1 MINEKDLKRRDKI
14 LNGNLIHAIISIC
27 APIFL
32 YNLFNSFY
40 SVIDA
45 VVVAKIDPTSVSA
58 VAALSQIQHL
68 LSSLGAG
75 VAAGGGIIVARL
87 FGAGDM
93 DDARYHSNQ
102 LISLSTVIVAL
113 LLGICL
119 PLAVPIMRIS
129 GISDELIAIG
139 TSYFIVQILTLAF
152 VFYNSVFIAMQKAKG
167 NTKAMFWL
175 NILTMIIKLS
185 LSLLFIWVIG
195 KRDIM
200 WVAVATMIGQMVMF
214 VILLLMMMERNN
226 VLAIRFNEFKL
237 NAKICKSIVSMSF
250 PIFLGKFI
258 FSFGKVS
265 VNSMCKE
272 YGPLVVGALGVS
284 NNMNGL
290 ATTPINSFEEGTS
303 TIISQNLGA
312 GNQKRAL
319 KTFNYSFL
327 MACGLGIIGY
337 ILIRF
342 LLQDSIINLYNQNR
356 QAENA
361 ELFLE
366 LIKSIHRF
374 DSLSILALSIN
385 SAVLGVLYGYGKTKM
400 TMILNISRVFVF
412 RIPILWYLQTFHKEI
427 GAEATGLSMGISN
440 ICIALAS
447 LTCLFVFMYRLKLQE
462 NKNLQTEE
470 ANDQNEEHLNLSVAE
485 KEQQNCE

>member
-1 MINEKDLKRRDKI
+1 MVKEKDLRRREQI
-14 LNGNLIHAIISIC
+14 LNGNLVYAIVSIC

-40 SVIDA
+40 AVIDA
-45 VVVAKIDPTSVSA
+45 VVVARIDPASVSA

-87 FGAGDM
+87 FGAGEM
-93 DDARYHSNQ
+93 DNARFHSNQ
-102 LISLSTVIVAL
+102 LISLSSVVVAIL
-113 LLGICL
+113 LAVCL
-119 PLAVPIMRIS
+119 PFATPIMRLS
-129 GISDELIAIG
+129 GVSEELIAIG
-139 TSYFIVQILTLAF
+139 TGYFIVQILTLAF
-152 VFYNSVFIAMQKAKG
+152 MFYNSVFMAMQKAKG
-167 NTKAMFWL
+167 NTKIMFWL
-175 NILTMIIKLS
+175 NIMAMIIKLS
-185 LSLLFIWVIG
+185 LSLIFIWG
-195 KRDIM
+195 MNKTDIM
-200 WVAVATMIGQMVMF
+200 WVAIATMIGQATMFGILLYLMSRDSLF
-214 VILLLMMMERNN
+214 VIKLS
-226 VLAIRFNEFKL
+226 EFRL
-237 NAKICKSIVSMSF
+237 NAEVCKKIFAISF

-312 GNQKRAL
+312 GNQKRAI
-319 KTFNYSFL
+319 KTFKYSFL
-327 MACGLGIIGY
+327 MATGLGIIGY

-342 LLQDSIINLYNQNR
+342 LLQDQIIGLYNQNEL
-356 QAENA
+356 AEGAA
-361 ELFLE
+361 EFLA
-366 LIKSIHRF
+366 LIKSIHRY
-374 DSLSILALSIN
+374 DSLSILALAVN

-400 TMILNISRVFVF
+400 TMVLNISRVFLF

-427 GAEATGLSMGISN
+427 GAEAAGISMGISN
-440 ICIALAS
+440 ICIAIAS
-447 LTCLFVFMYRLKLQE
+447 LVCLGIFLWKNKAEEQAKAQDAQE
-462 NKNLQTEE
+462 PETVTNQ
-470 ANDQNEEHLNLSVAE
+470 
-485 KEQQNCE
+485 

>member
-1 MINEKDLKRRDKI
+1 MLQQKDIKRREQI
-14 LNGNLIHAIISIC
+14 LNGNIVYAIISIC

-45 VVVAKIDPTSVSA
+45 VVVARIDPTSVSA
-58 VAALSQIQHL
+58 VAMLSQIQHL

-102 LISLSTVIVAL
+102 VISLSTIVVAAL
-113 LLGICL
+113 LAVCL
-119 PLAVPIMRIS
+119 PLANPIMRFS
-129 GISDELIAIG
+129 GVPDELIEIG
-139 TSYFIVQILTLAF
+139 TGYFIVQILTLALM
-152 VFYNSVFIAMQKAKG
+152 FYNSVFMAMQKAKG
-167 NTKAMFWL
+167 NTKIMFWL
-175 NILTMIIKLS
+175 NIVVMIIKLC
-185 LSLLFIWVIG
+185 LSLLFIWELG
-195 KRDIM
+195 KRDIV
-200 WVAVATMIGQMVMF
+200 WVAVATLIGQSVMF
-214 VILLLMMMERNN
+214 IILLLMMLDKNN
-226 VLAIRFNEFKL
+226 IFAVKFSEFKL
-237 NAKICKSIVSMSF
+237 NAAVCKKIFAISF

-265 VNSMCKE
+265 VNGMCKE

-284 NNMNGL
+284 NNVNGL

-319 KTFNYSFL
+319 ETFKYSFIMSTL
-327 MACGLGIIGY
+327 LGIIGY

-342 LLQDSIINLYNQNR
+342 VLQDQIIGMYNQNEV
-356 QAENA
+356 AEGAA
-361 ELFLE
+361 EFLA
-366 LIKSIHRF
+366 LIKSIHKY
-374 DSLSILALSIN
+374 DSLSILALAVNAS
-385 SAVLGVLYGYGKTKM
+385 VLGVLYGYGQTKM
-400 TMILNISRVFVF
+400 TMVLNISRVFLF
-412 RIPILWYLQTFHKEI
+412 RIPILWYFQTFHKEI
-427 GAEATGLSMGISN
+427 GAEAAGISMGISN

-447 LTCLFVFMYRLKLQE
+447 LACLGIFMWKI
-462 NKNLQTEE
+462 NKPKPPEAKESVVEE
-470 ANDQNEEHLNLSVAE
+470 SPA
-485 KEQQNCE
+485 

>member
-1 MINEKDLKRRDKI
+1 MISEKDKIRRERI
-14 LNGNLIHAIISIC
+14 LNGNLFAAIVSIC

-45 VVVAKIDPTSVSA
+45 VVVARIDPTSVSA
-58 VAALSQIQHL
+58 VAMISQINHL

-102 LISLSTVIVAL
+102 IISLSTIVVGIL
-113 LLGICL
+113 LAVCL
-119 PLAVPIMRIS
+119 PLALPIMRLS
-129 GISDELIAIG
+129 GVPDELIAIG
-139 TSYFIVQILTLAF
+139 TGYFIVQILTLAF
-152 VFYNSVFIAMQKAKG
+152 MFFNSVFMAMQKAKG
-167 NTKAMFWL
+167 NTKIMFWL
-175 NILTMIIKLS
+175 NILVMIIKLS
-185 LSLLFIWVIG
+185 LSLLFIWVMEL
-195 KRDIM
+195 RDIM
-200 WVAVATMIGQMVMF
+200 WVAIATMIGQAVMF
-214 VILLLMMMERNN
+214 AILLIMMLDRDN
-226 VLAIRFNEFKL
+226 VFIIRLSEFKL
-237 NAKICKSIVSMSF
+237 NFDVCKRVIAISF

-265 VNSMCKE
+265 VNGMCKE

-290 ATTPINSFEEGTS
+290 ATTPINSFEEGSS

-312 GNQKRAL
+312 GNNKRAL
-319 KTFNYSFL
+319 DTFKYTLALSTA
-327 MACGLGIIGY
+327 MGIIGY

-342 LLQDSIINLYNQNR
+342 LLQDQIIGLYNQNEM
-356 QAENA
+356 AEGAA
-361 ELFLE
+361 EFLA
-366 LIKSIHRF
+366 LIKSIHRY
-374 DSLSILALSIN
+374 DSLSILALAVN
-385 SAVLGVLYGYGKTKM
+385 AAVLGVLYGYGKTRM
-400 TMILNISRVFVF
+400 TMLLNISRVFLF

-427 GAEATGLSMGISN
+427 GAEAAGISMGISN

-447 LTCLFVFMYRLKLQE
+447 ILCLVIFLLK
-462 NKNLQTEE
+462 
-470 ANDQNEEHLNLSVAE
+470 SGVVAKSRKKTDE
-485 KEQQNCE
+485 IYGTVDCTDE

>member
-1 MINEKDLKRRDKI
+1 MINEKDRIRRERI
-14 LNGNLIHAIISIC
+14 LNGNLWGAIISIC

-45 VVVAKIDPTSVSA
+45 VVVARINPTSVSA
-58 VAALSQIQHL
+58 VAMLSQIQHL

-93 DDARYHSNQ
+93 KDARYHSNQ
-102 LISLSTVIVAL
+102 IISLSSVVIAAL
-113 LLGICL
+113 LAVCI
-119 PLAVPIMRIS
+119 PLALPIMRLS
-129 GISDELIAIG
+129 GVPDQLIDIG
-139 TSYFIVQILTLAF
+139 TGYFIVQIITLAF
-152 VFYNSVFIAMQKAKG
+152 MFYNSVFMAMQKAKG
-167 NTKAMFWL
+167 NTKIMFWL

-185 LSLLFIWVIG
+185 LSVLFIWVMNQT
-195 KRDIM
+195 DII
-200 WVAVATMIGQMVMF
+200 WVAVATMIGQAVMF
-214 VILLLMMMERNN
+214 VILLIMMLDKDNIF
-226 VLAIRFNEFKL
+226 AIRFDEFRL
-237 NAKICKSIVSMSF
+237 DFGVCKKVFAISF

-265 VNSMCKE
+265 VNGMCKA

-319 KTFNYSFL
+319 ETFKKSFIL
-327 MACGLGIIGY
+327 ASALGVLGY
-337 ILIRF
+337 VLIRF
-342 LLQDSIINLYNQNR
+342 LLQDQIIGLYNQNEM
-356 QAENA
+356 AEGA
-361 ELFLE
+361 LEFLA
-366 LIKSIHRF
+366 LIKSIHRY
-374 DSLSILALSIN
+374 DSLSILALAVN
-385 SAVLGVLYGYGKTKM
+385 SAVLGVLYGYGQTKM
-400 TMILNISRVFVF
+400 TMVLNISRVFLF

-427 GAEATGLSMGISN
+427 GAEAAGISMGISN

-447 LTCLFVFMYRLKLQE
+447 LVCLGIFLWKN
-462 NKNLQTEE
+462 NKEKPCSDSDAVEPSAESQ
-470 ANDQNEEHLNLSVAE
+470 SV
-485 KEQQNCE
+485 